1 MEETVKIL
9 ALGGLD
15 EAGKDCY
22 LVDVSGELY
31 VIGCGLRYPDK
42 TMPGV
47 DYVIPDCTYLIENKS
62 RLKAYFLLHG
72 HEDELGGLV
81 YLYENA
87 PAPIYGSD
95 VTLAMLRLF
104 AEKAGKGNVSFDLRP
119 VEPTSTFKVG
129 DRTCHFFQTA
139 HSIARSS
146 GLAID
151 TKLGHVVFTGDF
163 VVENSADPN
172 YLHDINAIA
181 RLAETPTLVLLS
193 ESGYAEKPG
202 YTAPRHRLSHHVESA
217 VKDAPGRTFAALFSS
232 NYFNIEE
239 LIRIA
244 RETRKKIIPYDQET
258 SSLLKAAQEVGQ
270 LQIPK
275 ENFAPYEDLN
285 RLRDQDVLVLLL
297 GSGRDLFGKIALLA
311 AGTNETHKC
320 YLRESDLFLMAAP
333 GSDNTEI
340 EATDALD
347 ELYRS
352 GCHVISL
359 SKKDLLRMHASEED
373 LRMMA
378 ALLKPRFYLPVKGF
392 YKDLLANARLISTMG
407 IGLTHRNIIILDDGI
422 TAIFDRTGVR
432 TMDEGVPH
440 GNLLIDGIGIGDVG
454 REVIKDRE
462 KLSGGAIL
470 IGITVSRKRKAVLAG
485 PEIEMRG
492 LAYLKE
498 TEPIRR
504 EIAKIAET
512 ALQEGLRKS
521 VPDLNAIKGE
531 IYDKSVRYLRGRCQM
546 EPMILPLLVE
556 VA

>member
-22 LVDVSGELY
+22 LVDISGELY

-47 DYVIPDCTYLIENKS
+47 DYVIPDCTYLIENKD
-62 RLKAYFLLHG
+62 RVKAYFLLHG

-87 PAPIYGSD
+87 PAPVYGSD

-104 AEKAGKGNVSFDLRP
+104 AEKVGKGNVSFDLRP

-151 TKLGHVVFTGDF
+151 TRLGHVVFTGDF

-244 RETRKKIIPYDQET
+244 RETRKKIISAMRASVSSRKKSARAQMVAASTDAPKISSTRKQT
-258 SSLLKAAQEVGQ
+258 SSAARNG
-270 LQIPK
+270 
-275 ENFAPYEDLN
+275 
-285 RLRDQDVLVLLL
+285 
-297 GSGRDLFGKIALLA
+297 
-311 AGTNETHKC
+311 
-320 YLRESDLFLMAAP
+320 MASA
-333 GSDNTEI
+333 
-340 EATDALD
+340 
-347 ELYRS
+347 
-352 GCHVISL
+352 VISA
-359 SKKDLLRMHASEED
+359 AS
-373 LRMMA
+373 R
-378 ALLKPRFYLPVKGF
+378 PSRRFS
-392 YKDLLANARLISTMG
+392 R
-407 IGLTHRNIIILDDGI
+407 
-422 TAIFDRTGVR
+422 RTG
-432 TMDEGVPH
+432 
-440 GNLLIDGIGIGDVG
+440 
-454 REVIKDRE
+454 REW
-462 KLSGGAIL
+462 
-470 IGITVSRKRKAVLAG
+470 
-485 PEIEMRG
+485 
-492 LAYLKE
+492 
-498 TEPIRR
+498 
-504 EIAKIAET
+504 
-512 ALQEGLRKS
+512 
-521 VPDLNAIKGE
+521 
-531 IYDKSVRYLRGRCQM
+531 
-546 EPMILPLLVE
+546 
-556 VA
+556 